1 MGDMNPTISLG
12 RIGGVQVGINW
23 SWLVVFALIVWTLAA
38 GVFPAENEGLSDA
51 TYVAMGIVAA
61 ILFFGCIL
69 LHEMGHAIQAR
80 REGMQIEGIT
90 LWLFGGVARFKGM
103 FPSAGA
109 ELRIG
114 LAGPAVSLVL
124 GGIFVGV
131 AAAIPGP
138 EPVDAV
144 SAWIGFINWFLLLF
158 NMIPALPLDG
168 GRVFRALMWLRSGD
182 FTRAT
187 RTAGAAGR
195 GFGYLMIAAGILL
208 VVFVQDISG
217 LWLVFLGWFLMG
229 AAQAELQAVLTQ
241 EAIGDLRVRDLMTRD
256 PVTTVADVTLGHF
269 VDHIVWPNRYTTY
282 PVVEDGRPVGL
293 LPFRHVAEVPREQW
307 DEREVADCMIPVEEV
322 PVVGEDTP
330 ASEALQA
337 IGTSR
342 ARRALVVEEGRLV
355 GLISVTDLVR
365 ALETPR
371 PRHPV
376 SR

>member
-1 MGDMNPTISLG
+1 
-12 RIGGVQVGINW
+12 
-23 SWLVVFALIVWTLAA
+23 
-38 GVFPAENEGLSDA
+38 
-51 TYVAMGIVAA
+51 
-61 ILFFGCIL
+61 
-69 LHEMGHAIQAR
+69 
-80 REGMQIEGIT
+80 
-90 LWLFGGVARFKGM
+90 
-103 FPSAGA
+103 
-109 ELRIG
+109 
-114 LAGPAVSLVL
+114 
-124 GGIFVGV
+124 
-131 AAAIPGP
+131 
-138 EPVDAV
+138 
-144 SAWIGFINWFLLLF
+144 
-158 NMIPALPLDG
+158 
-168 GRVFRALMWLRSGD
+168 
-182 FTRAT
+182 
-187 RTAGAAGR
+187 
-195 GFGYLMIAAGILL
+195 
-208 VVFVQDISG
+208 
-217 LWLVFLGWFLMG
+217 
-229 AAQAELQAVLTQ
+229 
-241 EAIGDLRVRDLMTRD
+241 
-256 PVTTVADVTLGHF
+256 VTLGHF